1 MKPSVAAAV
10 LAAAAAR
17 SAAAAPAAD
26 RVLSLPGFGAPLSP
40 LYSGYLAAGPGQ
52 RLHYVYS
59 AAINADP
66 ASAPLVLWSN
76 GGPGCSS
83 MEGAFT
89 ESGPYHVQQFSS
101 PPVLAL
107 NPWTWN
113 NLTSNLFI
121 ESPAGVG
128 FSYCETPAGCDHT
141 DSSTAANSLL
151 ALRSFFAAFPELQRN
166 DFWLTGESYAGIYI
180 PMLAAAVYHYNQG
193 APAAPINLKGV
204 MVGNGCIG
212 NEAGH
217 CGSDPLNDLHD
228 VQTFRGHG
236 LISDK
241 LFAAIMQD
249 CNFSK
254 PSLVCDALLADAEL
268 QTLGLD
274 IYDLYNE
281 CPDPAMPR
289 RLRAPV
295 GKRSM
300 LGRRR
305 ARLQASADVA
315 ATTSTAVVAPL
326 AAAGSD
332 PDPECFGSGPTL
344 EAWANEPA
352 VKAALHVAPAIDFAL
367 CSNNGTFS
375 YNGDMDDERKVIY
388 PTLVLQAG
396 YRVVIYNGE
405 ADLCV
410 PFTDNEYWTSS
421 MGYAEVDGWGPWS
434 VNGAHG
440 SFVGGYRVNYEHN
453 FSFVTVRGG
462 GHMVPST
469 RAEAALELFQRG
481 VLGKGF

>member
-1 MKPSVAAAV
+1 MTPSFRFRAVASV
-10 LAAAAAR
+10 LAAALAAR
-17 SAAAAPAAD
+17 RATAAPAAD
-26 RVLSLPGFGAPLSP
+26 RVASLPGFGAPLSP

-59 AAINADP
+59 AAIGVDP
-66 ASAPLVLWSN
+66 ATAPLVLWSN

-83 MEGAFT
+83 MEGAFS

-101 PPVLAL
+101 PPTLAL
-107 NPWTWN
+107 NPFTWN
-113 NLTSNLFI
+113 NQSSNLFI

-128 FSYCETPAGCDHT
+128 FSYCESRAGCDHT

-151 ALRSFFAAFPELQRN
+151 ALQSFFAAFPELQKN

-180 PMLAAAVYHYNQG
+180 PMLAAAVYHFNQG
-193 APAAPINLKGV
+193 APAAPINLKGI

-212 NEAGH
+212 NAAGH
-217 CGSDPLNDLHD
+217 CGTDPLNDLHD

-249 CNFSK
+249 CNFSA

-268 QTLGLD
+268 QTLGVD

-281 CPDPAMPR
+281 CPDPATPLGA

-305 ARLQASADVA
+305 SRLLASAVA
-315 ATTSTAVVAPL
+315 ATA
-326 AAAGSD
+326 SD
-332 PDPECFGSGPTL
+332 PDPECFGSGPTI
-344 EAWANEPA
+344 EAWANQPA
-352 VKAALHVAPAIDFAL
+352 VKAALHVAPGIDFAL
-367 CSNNGTFS
+367 CSNNATFN
-375 YNGDMDDERKVIY
+375 YNGDMDDERKVVY

-396 YRVVIYNGE
+396 YRVVVYNGE

-410 PFTDNEYWTSS
+410 PFTDNEWWTSS
-421 MGYAEVDGWGPWS
+421 MGYAEVDSWAPWF
-434 VNGAHG
+434 VDGAHG
-440 SFVGGYRVNYEHN
+440 SYIGGYRTNYAHN
-453 FSFVTVRGG
+453 FTFTTVRGA
-462 GHMVPST
+462 GHMVPAT
-469 RAEAALELFQRG
+469 RPEAALSLFQRG